1 MSDTLERLLK
11 AIDESGMTPEQFVEQ
26 AKEPTLTR
34 RMILGGAGLA
44 TLLGFGVGTVA
55 AADTTDGIIS
65 ANKVQIETV
74 AGPSDTTV
82 INLADDRVDMS
93 STEWFNLAQYDGTP
107 GSATTV
113 GDCWYDLSAD

>member
-1 MSDTLERLLK
+1 MSDTLERLLI
-11 AIDESGMTPEQFVEQ
+11 AIEESGMTPEEFVEQ
-26 AKEPTLTR
+26 VKEPTLSR
-34 RMILGGAGLA
+34 RLMLGGMGAAAILGL
-44 TLLGFGVGTVA
+44 GVGTAA

-65 ANKVQIETV
+65 ANKAQVEII

-93 STEWFNLAQYDGTP
+93 SSEWFTLSLNKGPP

-113 GDCWYDLSAD
+113 GDCWYDTSAD

>member
-26 AKEPTLTR
+26 VKEPTLTR

-44 TLLGFGVGTVA
+44 TMIGFGAGTVT
-55 AADTTDGIIS
+55 AADTSTGQIS
-65 ANKVQIETV
+65 ANSVQVAQIE
-74 AGPSDTTV
+74 GPSDTVV
-82 INLADDRVDMS
+82 IDLVDDRVDMS
-93 STEWFNLAQYDGTP
+93 NTEWGNLPQYNGTP

-113 GDCWYDLSAD
+113 GDFWYDTSAD

>member
-26 AKEPTLTR
+26 VKEPTLTR
-34 RMILGGAGLA
+34 RMVLGGAGLA
-44 TLLGFGVGTVA
+44 TLLGFGVGSVA
-55 AADTTDGIIS
+55 AADTTTGQIS
-65 ANKVQIETV
+65 ANKAQVATI

-82 INLADDRVDMS
+82 IDLNNDRVDMS
-93 STEWFNLAQYDGTP
+93 STEWFTLSLYNGTP

-113 GDCWYDLSAD
+113 GDCWYDTSAD